1 MTLNINDFYVPIEE
15 ILVNELG
22 YTEEEAE
29 AIVKDNDLTDLR
41 QTERTPQEIK
51 KHQENIMNKIKNIM
65 VFSLLYSIIKS
76 SRGKPKG
83 KKKKR

>member
-1 MTLNINDFYVPIEE
+1 MTLNINDYYVPIEE

-41 QTERTPQEIK
+41 QTGRTPQEIK
-51 KHQENIMNKIKNIM
+51 KHQENTMNRIKNIM
-65 VFSLLYSIIKS
+65 VFSLLYSIIES
-76 SRGKPKG
+76 SRGTNKQKE
-83 KKKKR
+83 KR